1 MAYSVIVYENDG
13 TKRKTFTS
21 KRLKTLYISK
31 EDLLKK
37 QLSLKLEKKDNNIY
51 LTSLEGNRLVY

>member
-21 KRLKTLYISK
+21 KRPKTLYISK

-37 QLSLKLEKKDNNIY
+37 QLSLKLEKKI
-51 LTSLEGNRLVY
+51 TIFI